1 MFLTTWMH
9 CRQCGKEFK
18 PQELHSHM
26 QSCRGFKERMR
37 SSTSARPSADRR
49 RNWPTAGHYSSEPE
63 RPSSASAVFLLT
75 ES

>member
-49 RNWPTAGHYSSEPE
+49 RNWPTAGHYSSEP
-63 RPSSASAVFLLT
+63 SAVFLLT